1 VRCGEADDPI
11 EEERNGGECAGD
23 FEGGLHR
30 GDEGTIVRP
39 TRTPVAVYPDG
50 MLPLIGSILQVIVGL
65 GLLNVWLLR
74 RGSTTAYRGGEAK
87 NLKEEFATY
96 GLPASMFYIVG
107 GLKIICGVLL
117 LVGLW
122 YQPVVLPAAAVVV
135 VLMFG
140 AVVMHNKVGDGV
152 VKFIPAT
159 LMLAMSG
166 AIWVIARL

>member
-1 VRCGEADDPI
+1 MPI
-11 EEERNGGECAGD
+11 
-23 FEGGLHR
+23 
-30 GDEGTIVRP
+30 
-39 TRTPVAVYPDG
+39 
-50 MLPLIGSILQVIVGL
+50 IGSILQVIVGL

-74 RGSTTAYRGGEAK
+74 RQSSTAYRGGEAK

-135 VLMFG
+135 VLMLG
-140 AVVMHNKVGDGV
+140 AVVMHLKVGDAV
-152 VKFIPAT
+152 VKFVPAT

-166 AIWVIARL
+166 AICVISRL